1 MSFYSA
7 ISWRQV
13 DEKNKEVEDV
23 AKRRDH
29 DWFFLTPRHFTAE
42 KNVCRRSLPFHYDLA
57 LLVLF
62 PFERLPRKPRNKQDS
77 RFCLFAFLAN
87 ILLIHLFIYDCFNG
101 WRGDLLKLGKL
112 DKEVIVTGRKLQ

>member
-29 DWFFLTPRHFTAE
+29 DWFILSPRHFTAE
-42 KNVCRRSLPFHYDLA
+42 KNVFAGAPFLFTMISLSLSSSPLSDCHASLGINKIQDSVYLPF
-57 LLVLF
+57 
-62 PFERLPRKPRNKQDS
+62 
-77 RFCLFAFLAN
+77 
-87 ILLIHLFIYDCFNG
+87 
-101 WRGDLLKLGKL
+101 
-112 DKEVIVTGRKLQ
+112 